1 MTEQQLAFW
10 DTISIFRNEGL
21 LPYVML
27 IGSWAEYIF
36 QHHLATGYQANLKT
50 RDVDFLYPN
59 LNRPQNQKIRIVE
72 RMEERGFIY
81 TVDRLSGVGKFI
93 KEDFLELEF
102 VTRVLGEGQPVNK
115 IPSLNIKAEGLREV
129 NILANYPLMV
139 ECNGFSITVPE
150 PEAYILQKL
159 FAYPTRK
166 PEYKIEK
173 DIQSVKELLHHINV
187 DRLKQIYSD
196 MPKKSQKTISETK
209 AEHFIEF

>member
-10 DTISIFRNEGL
+10 DTISVFHDEGL

-36 QHHLATGYQANLKT
+36 QYHLTTGYQAYFKT

-59 LNRPQNQKIRIVE
+59 LYRPQNWQIRIVE
-72 RMEERGFIY
+72 RMEEKGFVYIE
-81 TVDRLSGVGKFI
+81 DRLSGVGKFI

-102 VTRVLGEGQPVNK
+102 VTCVLGEGQPVNK

-129 NILANYPLMV
+129 NMLAVYPLVV

-166 PEYKIEK
+166 PEYKKEK
-173 DIQSVKELLHHINV
+173 DIQSVRELLRHIDV

-196 MPKKSQKTISETK
+196 IPKYIQKTINKTK

>member
-1 MTEQQLAFW
+1 MTAQQLAFW

-59 LNRPQNQKIRIVE
+59 LNRPQNQQIRIVE
-72 RMEERGFIY
+72 RMEEKGFIY
-81 TVDRLSGVGKFI
+81 VVDRLSGVGKFI
-93 KEDFLELEF
+93 KEDYLELEF
-102 VTRVLGEGQPVNK
+102 ITRVLGEGQPVNK

-129 NILANYPLMV
+129 NMLARYPLAV

-166 PEYKIEK
+166 PEYKKEK
-173 DIQSVKELLHHINV
+173 DIQSVKELLRHINI
-187 DRLKQIYSD
+187 DRLKRIYSD
-196 MPKKSQKTISETK
+196 MPKKSQKTISKTK